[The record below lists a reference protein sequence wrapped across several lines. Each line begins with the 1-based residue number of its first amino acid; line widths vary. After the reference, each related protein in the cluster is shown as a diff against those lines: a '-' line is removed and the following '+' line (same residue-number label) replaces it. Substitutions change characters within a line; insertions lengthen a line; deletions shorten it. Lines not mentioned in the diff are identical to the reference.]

1 MKNTSIDL
9 YQIDGFDMQRYIDL
23 YRENTNE
30 KDVKEYKPFIPMAEF
45 RYRSNEIGK
54 EEYLK
59 LKAQEELML
68 RPELK
73 HYDKKRGV
81 LKSTDKIEAKC
92 KYLQDALIRRAYSKK
107 DTMSFSLSASILKAV
122 VGHEY
127 KQMLETFTEMGYLK
141 RGSDFKTDAVKKEQM
156 FSIGEHSTMF
166 TLVCDK
172 VIKVPCNNASIIK
185 YKVKTKEEYEKMR
198 DLALKEVDAKYGKTF
213 REHYITS
220 LKKITIEDEQG
231 LFSYINKQVSEDDNK
246 YYYYRFVVEAL
257 KDKNKTI
264 NRIDNAGRMYHCL
277 TNLERELKT
286 YLNID
291 FALDCKNSHPLLF
304 NYFIFKHYNIS
315 ISSSYNI
322 ISHIKSYSNEASK
335 CLVHNVGKEFRK
347 LLIINDIENTEVA
360 KLKDDEIEYIYLT
373 CTGQLWD
380 DITSR
385 HPDMDRNEVKV
396 QMFQEVFYSNT
407 PYAYHWKE
415 YAVEFKK
422 QFPNVYAMIG
432 VWKANKQSDEI
443 KEYMKSRG
451 LKVEKATASFSVA
464 MMNLEAQIFTT
475 ILNRLYAKR
484 WNAIHIHDCIVIP
497 KDNNKNH
504 PTKDQVRAI
513 MEDVYKEFGLCPTL
527 A

>member
-23 YRENTNE
+23 YRENTSE
-30 KDVKEYKPFIPMAEF
+30 KDVKEYKPFIPMSEF
-45 RYRSNEIGK
+45 RYRCNEIDK

-122 VGHEY
+122 VGHDY

-185 YKVKTKEEYEKMR
+185 YKLKTKEEYEKMR

-220 LKKITIEDEQG
+220 LKKITIEDEHG

-246 YYYYRFVVEAL
+246 YYYSS
-257 KDKNKTI
+257 
-264 NRIDNAGRMYHCL
+264 
-277 TNLERELKT
+277 
-286 YLNID
+286 
-291 FALDCKNSHPLLF
+291 FAS
-304 NYFIFKHYNIS
+304 
-315 ISSSYNI
+315 
-322 ISHIKSYSNEASK
+322 
-335 CLVHNVGKEFRK
+335 
-347 LLIINDIENTEVA
+347 
-360 KLKDDEIEYIYLT
+360 
-373 CTGQLWD
+373 
-380 DITSR
+380 
-385 HPDMDRNEVKV
+385 
-396 QMFQEVFYSNT
+396 
-407 PYAYHWKE
+407 
-415 YAVEFKK
+415 
-422 QFPNVYAMIG
+422 
-432 VWKANKQSDEI
+432 
-443 KEYMKSRG
+443 
-451 LKVEKATASFSVA
+451 EK
-464 MMNLEAQIFTT
+464 
-475 ILNRLYAKR
+475 
-484 WNAIHIHDCIVIP
+484 
-497 KDNNKNH
+497 
-504 PTKDQVRAI
+504 
-513 MEDVYKEFGLCPTL
+513 
-527 A
+527 